1 MTLEPMGLT
10 HSSGGMDAVVEVDRL
25 VSWLSDRVR
34 DARAQGFVYGLS
46 GGIDSA
52 VVGALTERATPGRN
66 LALILPCHSQ
76 KVDIDDAHL
85 VARSLG
91 LNAKEV
97 DLSPVFDLLASQAA
111 LGDTPGSKDLAAANL
126 KARLRMATLY
136 FHANRRN
143 ALVSGT
149 GNRSELTVG
158 YFTKYGD
165 GGCDLLPIGHLVKA
179 QVRAMAAVLGV
190 PLRVITKAPTAGLWP
205 GQTDE
210 NEMGITYEALDR
222 YILTGEGPAAVAER
236 IQAMNRASDHKRKPP
251 PVPDWRG

>member
-1 MTLEPMGLT
+1 
-10 HSSGGMDAVVEVDRL
+10 MDAVAEIERL
-25 VSWLSDRVR
+25 VSWLRDRLGE
-34 DARAQGFVYGLS
+34 ARAQGFVYGLS

-52 VVGALTERATPGRN
+52 VVGALTERAAPGAN
-66 LALILPCHSQ
+66 LAIIMPCHSQ
-76 KVDIDDAHL
+76 RVDIDDAHL

-91 LNAKEV
+91 LNAKEI
-97 DLSPVFDLLASQAA
+97 DLSPVFDLLVSQAA
-111 LGDTPGSKDLAAANL
+111 LGDSQGSRDLASANL

-136 FHANRRN
+136 LHANRRN

-179 QVRAMAAVLGV
+179 QVRAVAAVLGV
-190 PLRVITKAPTAGLWP
+190 PERIIVKAPTAGLWP

-210 NEMGITYEALDR
+210 SEMGITYEALDR
-222 YILTGEGPAAVAER
+222 YILTGEGPAAVVER

-251 PVPDWRG
+251 PVPDWHAL

>member
-1 MTLEPMGLT
+1 MSHTP
-10 HSSGGMDAVVEVDRL
+10 SGGGFDAAAEVERL
-25 VSWLSDRVR
+25 VSWLRER
-34 DARAQGFVYGLS
+34 AREARADGFVYGLS

-52 VVGALTERATPGRN
+52 VVSGLTERAAPGRN

-76 KVDIDDAHL
+76 DADVADARL
-85 VARSLG
+85 VARALN

-97 DLSPVFDLLASQAA
+97 DLSPVFDLLIGQVAA
-111 LGDTPGSKDLAAANL
+111 DDPALAGGERPRDLSLANL

-136 FHANRRN
+136 LHANRRN

-179 QVRAMAAVLGV
+179 QVRAVAAVLKV
-190 PLRVITKAPTAGLWP
+190 PERIITKPPTAGLWP

-210 NEMGITYEALDR
+210 GEMGITYEALDR
-222 YILTGEGPAAVAER
+222 YILTGEGPAEVVAR

-251 PVPDWRG
+251 PVPDVRG